1 MRKSHSDEIDEIIA
15 KHQKRKEIE
24 PHPSF
29 GYDQKPP
36 ASDEIRFL
44 WLVIA
49 CLCVCVALIIALLC
63 MIH

>member
-1 MRKSHSDEIDEIIA
+1 MRKSHNDEIDEIIA

-29 GYDQKPP
+29 GYDQKPTT
-36 ASDEIRFL
+36 SDEIRFL
-44 WLVIA
+44 WYVIA
-49 CLCVCVALIIALLC
+49 WLCVSLALIVALLC